1 MDAGWGHAELEA
13 QTSTLSPPNFM
24 TPDKITSL
32 LFFSSCKSGMTFV
45 FKVALKI
52 EGIMTFFFKC

>member
-32 LFFSSCKSGMTFV
+32 LDVLFCFFL
-45 FKVALKI
+45 VANQ
-52 EGIMTFFFKC
+52 E